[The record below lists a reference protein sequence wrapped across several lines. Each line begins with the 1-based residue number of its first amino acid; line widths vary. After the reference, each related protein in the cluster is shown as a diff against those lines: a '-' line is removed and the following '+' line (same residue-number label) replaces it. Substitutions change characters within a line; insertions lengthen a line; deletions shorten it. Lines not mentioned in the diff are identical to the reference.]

1 MKTFKATAALLLAAV
16 LGNAYVL
23 SDVQE
28 PIRAS
33 GVDLRSHD
41 KLSEVIASSPL
52 LSLHRAISEVESVTD
67 DELPVAKLIIAFLE
81 AHNFTVKTQSVPPPD
96 ATNDTQ
102 ARWNVYAYPD
112 PSKYGGSQAETSQPS
127 PKVLLSSHIDT
138 VPPHIPYSLSLP
150 NKAEDDR
157 LSPSRKNILISG
169 RGTVDDKACVA
180 VQIQTILDLLADRST
195 NIDPSDL
202 ALLLVVGEEKRGDG
216 MKHFSDSELYQ
227 KTKSNYK
234 AVLFGEPT
242 EGKLAAGHKGIFMVK
257 VNAYGKAAHSGYPWL
272 GRSANSMILPTL
284 LTLDK
289 LGDIPEAEGG
299 LPRSEKF
306 GKSTVNVGFIR
317 GGVAGNVVPEFA
329 TADVTFRLAG
339 GTPEGVQQIVHKA
352 IHAVDP
358 EDLLDLEFFQGYGPI
373 SLDADVKGFD
383 TITVNYGTDIPNLDL
398 ADGVKRYLYGPGS
411 ILVAHGRNEGLT
423 VGDLEEALEGYKS
436 LVHHALKS

>member
-1 MKTFKATAALLLAAV
+1 MKMLKATATLLLAVA
-16 LGNAYVL
+16 LGHASGL

-28 PIRAS
+28 PIIAAS
-33 GVDLRSHD
+33 LNVSGNG

-52 LSLHRAISEVESVTD
+52 LSLHRAICEVESVSD
-67 DELPVAKLIIAFLE
+67 NELPVAKLIIKFLE

-102 ARWNVYAYPD
+102 VRWNIYAYPD

-127 PKVLLSSHIDT
+127 PKILLSSHIDT

-150 NKAEDDR
+150 KKADDGQ
-157 LSPSRKNILISG
+157 LSSSRKNILISG

-180 VQIQTILDLLADRST
+180 VQIQTILDLLANHST
-195 NIDPSDL
+195 EIDPSDL
-202 ALLLVVGEEKRGDG
+202 ALLLVVGEEQRGDG
-216 MKHFSDSELYQ
+216 MRHFSNSELYR

-257 VNAYGKAAHSGYPWL
+257 VNAHGKAAHSGYPWL

-289 LGDIPEAEGG
+289 LGDVPEAEGG

-306 GKSTVNVGFIR
+306 GKSTVNVGYVR

-339 GTPEGVQQIVHKA
+339 GTPEEVQHIVREA
-352 IHAVDP
+352 IRAADP
-358 EDLLDLEFFQGYGPI
+358 EDLLDLEFSQGYGPI
-373 SLDADVKGFD
+373 SLDADVEGFD
-383 TITVNYGTDIPNLDL
+383 TITVNYGTDIPNLEL
-398 ADGVKRYLYGPGS
+398 LEGVKRYLYGPGS

-423 VGDLEEALEGYKS
+423 VGDLEEALKGYKS
-436 LVHHALKS
+436 LVQHALRS